1 MRVSSY
7 QLLDAGIKSIQQ
19 QSVEAMKWQQQISS
33 GNKYAKASDGAVAVA
48 RGVEIQFDQSKYNM
62 LKANQDFVATR
73 MALAD
78 AQLGAMHEVLAD
90 MQQMSVQARD
100 AAIGKVGLQGLAQ
113 RARAAYEQL
122 AQQAVAMDTN
132 DERYLLRT
140 TNVARLDQ
148 PKVASG
154 DDSVSSAVIDAD
166 AVFHKAGTYTI
177 DGFTT
182 RSIGG
187 SPEQFVTDARL
198 QIEGLG
204 PDGTSNTYYIG
215 TYDPSAK
222 TLQFPQAPDAFFNL
236 RLSIVGEPD
245 AATELTFEANPV
257 VLNLDK
263 TARMHAD
270 GAFTVELSKGEQFLN
285 GNFDTTGVVVQG
297 STATVAGWVASVGSG
312 QTLEF
317 ADKTATPFGSGSA
330 LILKQEGITSAS
342 SDLVLN
348 SAQSVNL
355 LAGDT
360 VSFRWKTDGSADA
373 VIDAKV
379 ELIDSDGL
387 VVDTRTITS
396 NSPSWSFDSTS
407 LGVTKDGAYT
417 LRVTSGV
424 TNALDPAL
432 VDMSLYLDDIKV
444 ISEVQEVT
452 SATLKF
458 NGDAVKTVSSADGA
472 VAYNPT
478 TKTTS
483 INFGSSTNEPVDFYD
498 LAFTMVGDPK
508 NLRTTDTIAFR
519 VDPKVK
525 QIEIEPGIWVAEGI
539 SFREALGNT
548 TATSRDVL
556 ADALAF
562 VQSLERAAVSGS
574 LESDFTGKIANLN
587 SAADQVLQYQIR
599 AGVIGAQV
607 DAAKAALDTKATEL
621 EAHRS
626 RLLDTDIAEAS
637 AGLVRT
643 QTLLEAARSIFARLE
658 ASNLFQ
664 RLM

>member
-48 RGVEIQFDQSKYNM
+48 RGVEIQFDQSKYKM

-78 AQLGAMHEVLAD
+78 AQLGAMHDVLAD

-148 PKVASG
+148 PKVASA
-154 DDSVSSAVIDAD
+154 DESVSSAVIDAD
-166 AVFHKAGTYTI
+166 AVFHKAGTYKI

-187 SPEQFVTDARL
+187 SPEEFVTDARL
-198 QIEGLG
+198 QIAGLG

-215 TYDPSAK
+215 TYDPDK
-222 TLQFPQAPDAFFNL
+222 KILQFPQTPDAFFNL
-236 RLSIVGEPD
+236 RLSIVGRPD
-245 AATELTFEANPV
+245 AATELSFEANPV
-257 VLNLDK
+257 VLQLDK

-270 GAFTVELSKGEQFLN
+270 GAFTVELNKGEQFLN
-285 GNFDTTGVVVQG
+285 GNFDTTGVVYQNG
-297 STATVAGWVASVGSG
+297 TATVAGWTATVGPG

-317 ADKTATPFGSGSA
+317 ANKTQTPFGSGSA
-330 LILKQEGITSAS
+330 LILKQEGITSANQ
-342 SDLVLN
+342 LVLN
-348 SAQSVNL
+348 STQPVNL
-355 LAGDT
+355 LKDDLI
-360 VSFRWKTDGSADA
+360 SFRWKTEGTVNA
-373 VIDAKV
+373 VIDAKI

-387 VVDTRTITS
+387 VVDTKLITA
-396 NSPSWSFDSTS
+396 NSPDWSFDNTS
-407 LGVTKDGAYT
+407 LGVTKDGAYS
-417 LRVTSGV
+417 LRVTSAV
-424 TNALDPAL
+424 SAPVDPDIG
-432 VDMSLYLDDIKV
+432 DMSLYLDDIKV
-444 ISEVQEVT
+444 ISDVQEIT

-458 NGDAVKTVSSADGA
+458 NGEAVKTVTASDGG
-472 VAYNPT
+472 VAYNAT

-483 INFGSSTNEPVDFYD
+483 INFGNASNEPVDFYD

-525 QIEIEPGIWVAEGI
+525 QIEVEPGIWVPEGI

-562 VQSLERAAVSGS
+562 VESLERAAVSGT
-574 LESDFTGKIANLN
+574 LESDFTGKISNLN
-587 SAADQVLQYQIR
+587 SATDQVLQYQIR

-658 ASNLFQ
+658 SSNLFQ